1 MESTRQQKIERL
13 LQKEL
18 GNIFLNYARPMR
30 GLLLTVTEV
39 RISPDL
45 AIAHCYLSIFPTE
58 RANEVMM
65 KIEEDTSKIRF
76 QLGNIV
82 HNQLR
87 IIPELNFHIDPTLDK
102 LDRIDELL
110 NGN

>member
-1 MESTRQQKIERL
+1 MDSTRQQKIARL

-18 GNIFLNYARPMR
+18 GNIFLNYAR
-30 GLLLTVTEV
+30 GLHGILLTVTEV

-45 AIAHCYLSIFPTE
+45 AISHCYLSIFPTE
-58 RANEVMM
+58 RANEIMM
-65 KIEEDTSKIRF
+65 KIEEDKSKIRF

-87 IIPELNFHIDPTLDK
+87 IIPELNFHIDPTLDQ
-102 LDRIDELL
+102 LDHIDELL
-110 NGN
+110 RK